1 MISFFFNQFF
11 FTLGKWAPTGAQ
23 VQPLAHC
30 LPCWV
35 AATALGRIWS
45 WTPCPLMGSLVS
57 AAWGWKGMTC
67 WGSPPPSQV
76 RDSPLCTPRRGQW
89 ITDTKI
95 RNLLRLLSSLLHQ
108 FHCCYCYQDDILW
121 PAANE
126 PCLSPW
132 KEKKEAKHSQLIPRM
147 EEWEKRHWFCPSFCR
162 REEVWWLDQCC
173 LVGGMWPDRV
183 CPTHLQQRDK
193 SRHANV
199 QICSMKTKTV
209 NDSKTF
215 LLWSYY
221 VATGA

>member
-1 MISFFFNQFF
+1 
-11 FTLGKWAPTGAQ
+11 
-23 VQPLAHC
+23 
-30 LPCWV
+30 
-35 AATALGRIWS
+35 
-45 WTPCPLMGSLVS
+45 MGSLVS

-132 KEKKEAKHSQLIPRM
+132 KEKKEAKHSQPIPRM
-147 EEWEKRHWFCPSFCR
+147 EEWEKSHWFFCPSFCR

-173 LVGGMWPDRV
+173 LLGGMWPDRV
-183 CPTHLQQRDK
+183 CPTHLQQRT
-193 SRHANV
+193 SRGMQTCKPAQWKLKLSTTRKH
-199 QICSMKTKTV
+199 
-209 NDSKTF
+209 
-215 LLWSYY
+215 SYSDLIMWQLGHNE
-221 VATGA
+221 TGAVSKERFCYLY